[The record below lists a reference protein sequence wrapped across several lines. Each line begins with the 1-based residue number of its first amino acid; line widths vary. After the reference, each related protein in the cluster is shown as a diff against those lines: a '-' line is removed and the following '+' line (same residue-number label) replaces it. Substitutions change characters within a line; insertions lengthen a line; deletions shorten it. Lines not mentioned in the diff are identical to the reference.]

1 MTVKS
6 VPVYW
11 QLAGH
16 DNINISS
23 AVTWDSDAPLEI
35 RLLIQTG
42 TLKAEVVE
50 WRFARDLL
58 LDGIQRSQA
67 GEADVKVHVKDDTL
81 TLHLESPFGEVSL
94 LTEASYI
101 GQFLA
106 STLLIVPRGAEE
118 CGVDEAIAKILEDTV

>member
-1 MTVKS
+1 M
-6 VPVYW
+6 PVNW
-11 QLAGH
+11 QLEHH

-23 AVTWDSDAPLEI
+23 SVTWDSDVPLEI

-42 TLKAEVVE
+42 TQKSEVVE

-58 LDGIQRSQA
+58 LDAIKTSKA
-67 GEADVKVHVKDDTL
+67 GEADVKVRVVNDTMI
-81 TLHLESPFGEVSL
+81 LHLESPFGEVSL
-94 LTEASYI
+94 TTEASRI

-118 CGVDEAIAKILEDTV
+118 CGVDEAIAKIFEDLT